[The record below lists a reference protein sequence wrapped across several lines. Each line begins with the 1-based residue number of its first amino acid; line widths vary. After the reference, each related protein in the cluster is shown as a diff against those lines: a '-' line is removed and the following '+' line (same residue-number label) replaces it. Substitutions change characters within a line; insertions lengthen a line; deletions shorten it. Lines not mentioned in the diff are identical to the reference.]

1 MISASAI
8 ERVDACPGSEA
19 YPHAHTTSEYAEIG
33 TLVHRFVER
42 AAEVGRNTAL
52 AELEQHVHDFEA
64 PADALEICEVLDL
77 DALPDVSHEVMLVYD
92 TETDTAREVGR
103 GSDRAYGD
111 LTPTEIPGTAD
122 FLGLDGDAVF
132 VADLKSLWGD
142 VTPPD
147 KNPQLA
153 FLALAAA
160 RLYGKDRAV
169 VQILRRGSDG
179 TVYPETA
186 TLDVLDL
193 DAFAARL
200 RTMLVRVAEQKA
212 RAERGIVPDVREG
225 SHCRYCPATL
235 ACPAKTALV
244 KRMATGEEWQE
255 ILAMTPLTAEMASRA
270 LDRLKP
276 AKQMLATV
284 EKTLKACA
292 AAHPIPRPGGK
303 VWGPRR
309 VPGNEVIDGGV
320 AYRVVEDL
328 YGREVA
334 ERCVTHKAS
343 KAAIERALRD
353 ELPEGEKLAP
363 EMRKVLARIR
373 DENGADK
380 PETTKYEEYTPRLEE

>member
-19 YPHAHTTSEYAEIG
+19 MPHAHTASEYAEIG
-33 TLVHRFVER
+33 TQVHRFVER
-42 AAEVGRNTAL
+42 AAEVGREVAL
-52 AELEQHVHDFEA
+52 AEVTDESA
-64 PADALEICEVLDL
+64 YEICEVLDL
-77 DALPDVSHEVMLVYD
+77 SALPDVSHEVMLVYD
-92 TETDTAREVGR
+92 TATDSAREVGR
-103 GSDRAYGD
+103 GSDRAYGE
-111 LTPTEIPGTAD
+111 LSPTEIPGTAD

-147 KNPQLA
+147 RNPQLA

-160 RLYGKDRAV
+160 RLYGKGRAV

-200 RTMLVRVAEQKA
+200 RTVLVRVAEQKA

-225 SHCRYCPATL
+225 AHCRYCPARL
-235 ACPAKTALV
+235 VCPAKTALI
-244 KRMATGEEWQE
+244 KRMATGEEWME
-255 ILAMTPLTAEMASRA
+255 ALELTPMTPEMASRA

-276 AKQMLATV
+276 AKAALAAV
-284 EKTLKACA
+284 EKALKAA
-292 AAHPIPRPGGK
+292 AAEQPIPRPEGK

-309 VPGNEVIDGGV
+309 VPGNEKLNGDVVWQVLADYYDTDV
-320 AYRVVEDL
+320 ADAAVKRS
-328 YGREVA
+328 A
-334 ERCVTHKAS
+334 T
-343 KAAIERALRD
+343 KAAIEKVLKGMGG
-353 ELPEGEKLAP
+353 PLAP
-363 EMRKVLARIR
+363 KVREVLDAIR
-373 DENGADK
+373 ERGGAEK
-380 PETTKYEEYTPRLEE
+380 PETTKYEEYVP